1 MPPRLLVVDA
11 VRPKYCKNTCLT
23 SRNIHSGL
31 KAEAYFGDEAV
42 DALAALRQVVGVLL
56 VGQGKMGI
64 GPDEEMAG
72 KLTAERGLK
81 TEGQRT
87 ALVEGIQG

>member
-1 MPPRLLVVDA
+1 M
-11 VRPKYCKNTCLT
+11 
-23 SRNIHSGL
+23 
-31 KAEAYFGDEAV
+31 

-56 VGQGKMGI
+56 VGQSKMGI

-87 ALVEGIQG
+87 ALVKGIQGRVRIGIDVVGVVLNAERQHRTEASPVSVR